1 VRARES
7 VRERPISCPAMRR
20 LAPLT
25 LVCALLCLFAGSGP
39 ALAAT
44 GQHHRHHHRAHA
56 TATTTAARS
65 ATATST
71 ASVNPAATGG
81 KPTTSDGL
89 QVLNDCQSHGQLT
102 KSYPVS
108 WLRKGLAMMSSDTA
122 QYSNCSTVLHQ
133 AILASIHPGSGS
145 GGSGSGSIIV
155 IIVVIV
161 LVLLAGLL
169 ALLALRRRR
178 GGGPP
183 TPAV

>member
-1 VRARES
+1 
-7 VRERPISCPAMRR
+7 MRR

-25 LVCALLCLFAGSGP
+25 LVCALLCLFAASGP
-39 ALAAT
+39 ALGAS
-44 GQHHRHHHRAHA
+44 GQHHHHQRAPA
-56 TATTTAARS
+56 TATTKLATS
-65 ATATST
+65 ATRTST
-71 ASVNPAATGG
+71 VAVNAAAAGA
-81 KPTTSDGL
+81 KATTADGL

-102 KSYPVS
+102 KSYPVA

-133 AILASIHPGSGS
+133 AILASIHPGSGG
-145 GGSGSGSIIV
+145 GGSGSGAPIV

-169 ALLALRRRR
+169 AVLAMRRRR
-178 GGGPP
+178 GGGGGGGSSA